1 MRDSIKQD
9 FTKAERKAFT
19 KARRAAEAAIK
30 SERKAEQRAY
40 RKSITKPAPEPK
52 EPMINDFPMK
62 SSWKPQPIPSIAKM
76 APFKG

>member
-1 MRDSIKQD
+1 MRDSIRQD

-19 KARRAAEAAIK
+19 KAKRAAEAAEQAIIK
-30 SERKAEQRAY
+30 QEQKEWRDAH
-40 RKSITKPAPEPK
+40 TKPVEPK